1 VTMGQEG
8 ETGLACVL
16 RYGGTEYILFIHGL
30 GASKSSFEP
39 CFQLALFNDY
49 TLAAF
54 DLPGFGESQCSDAF
68 SYTMKDQAD
77 LVLQWIRQMDLAPF
91 HIVGHSMGGVIG
103 LYLAES
109 LGPGSSLKRSSAVWC
124 W

>member
-1 VTMGQEG
+1 MTMGQEG
-8 ETGLACVL
+8 ETGLASVL
-16 RYGGTEYILFIHGL
+16 RYGGPECILFIHGL
-30 GASKSSFEP
+30 GASKGSFEP
-39 CFQLALFNDY
+39 CFQLTSFHDY
-49 TLAAF
+49 TLAAL

-77 LVLQWIRQMDLAPF
+77 LVLQWISQMDLAPL

-109 LGPGSSLKRSSAVWC
+109 LDPWLSLIS
-124 W
+124 